1 MKHTIV
7 TLCAGAC
14 LIIAGTATAAT
25 DPDFNRLDTNKDGL
39 ISWPEYAAKNPQS
52 GRLDPR
58 RIFDNVD
65 TNRDSYI
72 DKVEFAEMKR
82 RRDNRK

>member
-52 GRLDPR
+52 GRLDCAAFLTMWILTATATSTR
-58 RIFDNVD
+58 LNSLR
-65 TNRDSYI
+65 
-72 DKVEFAEMKR
+72 
-82 RRDNRK
+82 